1 MIPAGCS
8 TIVFG
13 KTARR
18 GYLDHAFMPNCTIWT
33 HLRRR
38 ASLDKDT
45 AWNAF
50 WCNFYILVLE
60 IPINF
65 QTDVQCAEKVISK
78 IILHKRWDLEKSWH
92 SCHTWVYLT
101 SKVLRTLDPERPDKR
116 DKTGFAAW
124 PGGRGCGWGNFFAWS
139 SASAWQC
146 GLWGGLSNGT
156 VLPMLIKY
164 NIQYYV
170 RDNK

>member
-1 MIPAGCS
+1 MHIWNILFLDIVHNTCRLFHNCLRENSPTWLSGPGFYAPLHNLTPPASAAG
-8 TIVFG
+8 
-13 KTARR
+13 
-18 GYLDHAFMPNCTIWT
+18 
-33 HLRRR
+33 RRR
-38 ASLDKDT
+38 ASLHKDT

-60 IPINF
+60 IRINF

-78 IILHKRWDLEKSWH
+78 IILHKRWDLVKSWH

-124 PGGRGCGWGNFFAWS
+124 PGGTGMGVGAFFRVVVCFSLTVWAVGW
-139 SASAWQC
+139 
-146 GLWGGLSNGT
+146 
-156 VLPMLIKY
+156 IE
-164 NIQYYV
+164 
-170 RDNK
+170 